1 MAAIGNSMMTGDT
14 ILVIDADLATE
25 DKIVSTLESEGYI
38 VFASSGSKINA
49 DMAKKFRPAL
59 IFLKPL
65 APSAAGFE
73 VCRTIH
79 TMEALRDV
87 PIVILASLK
96 GPIDPRYTAHYGIVD
111 FLRLTFAPEELIE
124 KTAIIIR
131 DRQHEVEHLSEV
143 QVNPVEEQNRADE
156 EVSRAVDEQ
165 ADEKKAAELSPVVE
179 ELEPER
185 SREVKSAVA
194 DDAIPEDRSEWGE
207 KKYAAPHYR
216 RRSSGQNSLKVLLLA
231 ITAVIVLSSAGFV
244 LYRMYLQPQKPAL
257 EMSPPVASQKQQ
269 AVAEQKP
276 DAAPQSSSLPPSPV
290 KVPEP
295 VPLPSA
301 TPFYAVQLGAFKTE
315 ATAEALAQKF
325 KGKGYEA
332 FVQRGAAKDS
342 TAVYRVLIGRLGDRK
357 EAATLA
363 ASIGA
368 KEKIK
373 TTIYNSK

>member
-1 MAAIGNSMMTGDT
+1 MMTGDT
-14 ILVIDADLATE
+14 VLVIDADLATE

-96 GPIDPRYTAHYGIVD
+96 GPIDPRYTAYYGIVD
-111 FLRLTFAPEELIE
+111 YLKLTFTPEELLE

-131 DRQHEVEHLSEV
+131 DRQQEAEHLSEV
-143 QVNPVEEQNRADE
+143 QVNPVEEQKRADE
-156 EVSRAVDEQ
+156 QVSNAPDEP
-165 ADEKKAAELSPVVE
+165 AYEKKAAELSPVVE
-179 ELEPER
+179 ERKPER
-185 SREVKSAVA
+185 PREVRPVVPD

-216 RRSSGQNSLKVLLLA
+216 RRSSGRNSVKVVLLA
-231 ITAVIVLSSAGFV
+231 ITAVIILSSAGFA
-244 LYRMYLQPQKPAL
+244 LYKMYLQPQKPAL
-257 EMSPPVASQKQQ
+257 KMFPPVELQKKQS
-269 AVAEQKP
+269 VAEQKP
-276 DAAPQSSSLPPSPV
+276 DAAPQSAPLPPASV
-290 KVPEP
+290 KVPVP

-301 TPFYAVQLGAFKTE
+301 VPFYAVQLGAFKTE

-332 FVQRGAAKDS
+332 FVQRGIAKDS
-342 TAVYRVLIGRLGDRK
+342 SVVYRVLIGRLGDRK

-363 ASIGA
+363 AAIGA

>member
-1 MAAIGNSMMTGDT
+1 MTGDT

-25 DKIVSTLESEGYI
+25 DKIVSALESEGYI
-38 VFASSGSKINA
+38 VFASSGNKINA

-111 FLRLTFAPEELIE
+111 FLRLPFTPEELLE

-143 QVNPVEEQNRADE
+143 QVNPVEERNRADE
-156 EVSRAVDEQ
+156 EVSHAVDEQ

-179 ELEPER
+179 EREPER
-185 SREVKSAVA
+185 PREVEPAVTD
-194 DDAIPEDRSEWGE
+194 DDAIPEDRSEWTE

-257 EMSPPVASQKQQ
+257 KMSPPVELQKKQS
-269 AVAEQKP
+269 VAEQESN
-276 DAAPQSSSLPPSPV
+276 AAPQSAPLPPASV

-295 VPLPSA
+295 APIPSGA
-301 TPFYAVQLGAFKTE
+301 PFYAVQVGAFKTE

-332 FVQRGAAKDS
+332 FVQRGTAKDS
-342 TAVYRVLIGRLGDRK
+342 SVVYRVLIGRTGDRK

-363 ASIGA
+363 AAIGA

-373 TTIYNSK
+373 TTIFNGK